1 VEAAVV
7 NSYLS
12 SYKLGN
18 EVAALKR
25 LGKQTS
31 GSLGYIANALDFT
44 SADPER
50 KQRHIDQEM
59 SELREL
65 GFDVTLLDLRD
76 YFGDEDDLDVQ
87 LQRLGGVYV
96 CGGNSFVLRQAMQL
110 SGFDGA
116 LRASCDRADF
126 LYAGYSAGVCVLSP
140 TLHAYAIVDDPT
152 DMPYPQLRAQLWEG
166 LGLLSFVFLPH
177 YRSDHPESAQI
188 DQEIAYCI
196 DNKVLFKA
204 YRDGEVLIIE

>member
-1 VEAAVV
+1 M
-7 NSYLS
+7 NYYLS
-12 SYKLGN
+12 SYKLGS
-18 EVAALKR
+18 EVAALHR
-25 LGKQTS
+25 LGKNTS
-31 GSLGYIANALDFT
+31 GSLGYITNALDFT

-59 SELREL
+59 RELREL
-65 GFDVTLLDLRD
+65 GFDVTSLDLRA
-76 YFGDEDDLDVQ
+76 YFGDEDDLAMH
-87 LQRLGGVYV
+87 LRRLGGVYV

-110 SGFDGA
+110 SGFDRA
-116 LRASCDRADF
+116 LRARADRADF

-140 TLHAYAIVDDPT
+140 TLRAYAIVDDPT
-152 DMPYPQLRAQLWEG
+152 DMPYPQLRTQLWEG
-166 LGLLSFVFLPH
+166 LGLLDFVFLPH

-188 DQEIAYCI
+188 DQEVAYCI

>member
-1 VEAAVV
+1 M

-126 LYAGYSAGVCVLSP
+126 LYVS
-140 TLHAYAIVDDPT
+140 
-152 DMPYPQLRAQLWEG
+152 
-166 LGLLSFVFLPH
+166 
-177 YRSDHPESAQI
+177 
-188 DQEIAYCI
+188 
-196 DNKVLFKA
+196 
-204 YRDGEVLIIE
+204 